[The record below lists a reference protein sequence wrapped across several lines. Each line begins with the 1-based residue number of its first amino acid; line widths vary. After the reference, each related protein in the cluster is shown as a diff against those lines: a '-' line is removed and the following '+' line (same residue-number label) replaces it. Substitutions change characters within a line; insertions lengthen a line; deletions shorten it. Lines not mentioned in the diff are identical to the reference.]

1 MKPPEA
7 SSPVFATL
15 DPTVLDTEMNGM
27 YQDGEMDF
35 INSGDYQHL
44 SHDAGQEFDD
54 IFARSPQTTD
64 NSGLYVSPSE
74 VSFKRQQQ
82 NSNFL
87 KRPLAFSFDSPSDS
101 AGDNSSP
108 GSSAESTRDHAR
120 NSSVGSAVH
129 SDGAVKFENER
140 WQPFSM
146 NKDNLFGLDTDFNGF
161 DAKYTDIESSNRV
174 MDSAFDFD
182 SAASSPMP
190 PNKDAPQTIKKQ
202 RNSTKQVMVRFS
214 LLLIE
219 SLNRYLTR
227 FPRCLIDTSSW
238 LALLF

>member
-27 YQDGEMDF
+27 YRDGEMEF
-35 INSGDYQHL
+35 INGGDYQHL
-44 SHDAGQEFDD
+44 SHDAGREFDD
-54 IFARSPQTTD
+54 IFARSPQTTE

-74 VSFKRQQQ
+74 VSYKRQQQ
-82 NSNFL
+82 NSNSL

-101 AGDNSSP
+101 VGDNSSP
-108 GSSAESTRDHAR
+108 GSSTESTRDHAR

-129 SDGAVKFENER
+129 SDGAVKFENDG
-140 WQPFSM
+140 WQAFSM
-146 NKDNLFGLDTDFNGF
+146 NKDNLFGMDTDFSSF
-161 DAKYTDIESSNRV
+161 DLKYTDLESSNRV

-190 PNKDAPQTIKKQ
+190 PNNASKAIKKPKS
-202 RNSTKQVMVRFS
+202 STKQAMVRLSIVIKSFN
-214 LLLIE
+214 IA
-219 SLNRYLTR
+219 
-227 FPRCLIDTSSW
+227 I
-238 LALLF
+238 

>member
-1 MKPPEA
+1 
-7 SSPVFATL
+7 
-15 DPTVLDTEMNGM
+15 
-27 YQDGEMDF
+27 MDF
-35 INSGDYQHL
+35 INGGDYQHL
-44 SHDAGQEFDD
+44 AHDAGREFDD

-82 NSNFL
+82 NANSL

-129 SDGAVKFENER
+129 SDGAVKFENEG
-140 WQPFSM
+140 WQAFSM

-161 DAKYTDIESSNRV
+161 DPKYTDIESSNRV

-190 PNKDAPQTIKKQ
+190 PNKDAYQTIKKQ
-202 RNSTKQVMVRFS
+202 KNSTKQVMVRFS
-214 LLLIE
+214 YC
-219 SLNRYLTR
+219 S
-227 FPRCLIDTSSW
+227 
-238 LALLF
+238 